1 MKQANDV
8 IDELNQAL
16 EQVETEMRA
25 VECHGTLCGLFCAR
39 GQFDKPAW
47 LDFIAH
53 GLDANDLLK
62 RDALAALG
70 MLHEV
75 TSGQLN
81 DSTLDFHPLLP
92 EDDAPVDE
100 RIEALAEWCQGFL
113 LGLSAGGVQQIDA
126 LPGEAG
132 EILRDLIEIARADSY
147 ELDENEED
155 EQSYSQL
162 LEYVRTGVLLL
173 NEEMHPSKAPPRS
186 EATIH

>member
-1 MKQANDV
+1 MKQANDM
-8 IDELNQAL
+8 IARLDQAL

-25 VECHGTLCGLFCAR
+25 VECHGALCGLFCAR
-39 GQFDKPAW
+39 GQLDKSAW

-53 GLDANDLLK
+53 GLDPQDLLK
-62 RDALAALG
+62 RDALDVLG
-70 MLHEV
+70 MLHEL
-75 TSGQLN
+75 TRNQIN

-100 RIEALAEWCQGFL
+100 RIEALAQWCQGFL

-126 LPGEAG
+126 LPGEVG

-147 ELDENEED
+147 ELDEDEED
-155 EQSYSQL
+155 EQSYAQL
-162 LEYVRTGVLLL
+162 LEYVRAGVLLL
-173 NEEMHPSKAPPRS
+173 NEAMHPIKAAPRS

>member
-8 IDELNQAL
+8 ISQVDQAL
-16 EQVETEMRA
+16 AQIETEMQA
-25 VECHGTLCGLFCAR
+25 VECHGALCGLFCGHGKLEKA
-39 GQFDKPAW
+39 AW

-53 GLDANDLLK
+53 GLDPQDLLK
-62 RDALAALG
+62 RDALATLG
-70 MLHEV
+70 MLHEI
-75 TSGQLN
+75 TRQQLN

-92 EDDAPVDE
+92 EDDTPIDE
-100 RIEALAEWCQGFL
+100 RIDALAEWCQGFL

-126 LPGEAG
+126 MPGESG
-132 EILRDLIEIARADSY
+132 EILRDLIDIARADSY
-147 ELDENEED
+147 ELEDDEED
-155 EQSYSQL
+155 EQSFFQL